1 MYKWIALIL
10 VILIG
15 LVLWL
20 AIDKQ
25 SKNVDCLYIPIDH
38 TNQKVM
44 ATNLSMVQSVPRES
58 NRQHN

>member
-38 TNQKVM
+38 MNPECVK
-44 ATNLSMVQSVPRES
+44 
-58 NRQHN
+58 